1 MMTDRHTVHT
11 PVMLGEVLEWSQAR
25 PGMIVVDGT
34 LGGGGHSRALIAA
47 MGSQGRLLGLDRD
60 RQAVERTSA
69 ILQRELAESGRTGAY
84 HFVHANYVELPAVL
98 AQLNITSVDMILL
111 DLGLSSDQLGDKDR
125 GFSFRAGGP
134 LDLRYNPEEGIPASR
149 LLATA
154 KEVDLADIIYR
165 FGEERFSRR
174 IAKAIVMER
183 RQRPIETAEHLHQLI
198 HRVVP
203 GRTHGRVDAAT
214 RTFQALRIAVN
225 RELEQVEKAL
235 VELPRCLLPGGR
247 FLVISFHSLEDRLVK
262 QAFLTHPCLQRL
274 TKKPIIPSP
283 SECELNPRARSAKLR
298 VAERIAADT
307 ID

>member
-1 MMTDRHTVHT
+1 MMTDRHTVHI
-11 PVMLGEVLEWSQAR
+11 PVMLGEILEWSQAR
-25 PGMIVVDGT
+25 PGMTVVDGT

-47 MGSQGRLLGLDRD
+47 VGNQGRLLGMDRD
-60 RQAVERTSA
+60 RGAVERTSA
-69 ILQRELAESGRTGAY
+69 MLRREVAESGLAGEY

-98 AQLNITSVDMILL
+98 AQLNITGVDMILL
-111 DLGLSSDQLGDKDR
+111 DLGLSSDQLAAEDR
-125 GFSFRAGGP
+125 GFSFRTGGP
-134 LDLRYNPEEGIPASR
+134 LDLRYNPEEGIPASQ

-183 RQRPIETAEHLHQLI
+183 RLRPIDTAEHLHRLI

-225 RELEQVEKAL
+225 RELEQVERAL
-235 VELPRCLLPGGR
+235 AELPRCLRPGGR

-262 QAFLTHPCLQRL
+262 QAFLAHPCLQRL
-274 TKKPIIPSP
+274 TKKPIVPTA

-298 VAERIAADT
+298 VAQRIASDT
-307 ID
+307 LD

>member
-47 MGSQGRLLGLDRD
+47 VGSQGRLLGLDRD

-183 RQRPIETAEHLHQLI
+183 RQRPIETAECGERGIGVQ
-198 HRVVP
+198 
-203 GRTHGRVDAAT
+203 
-214 RTFQALRIAVN
+214 RIAIA
-225 RELEQVEKAL
+225 REAVHE
-235 VELPRCLLPGGR
+235 
-247 FLVISFHSLEDRLVK
+247 RLVG
-262 QAFLTHPCLQRL
+262 
-274 TKKPIIPSP
+274 
-283 SECELNPRARSAKLR
+283 
-298 VAERIAADT
+298 
-307 ID
+307 